1 MKYTTI
7 RIEGA
12 ILSADILTKI
22 DQGELSG
29 QAAKDFGFETNVKV
43 KDEIARAWAD
53 AQDMWRVYRRRMER
67 VAEYEYGT
75 TETRKFWIIPLL
87 EMLGYDAVLST
98 KAETVNDKS
107 YAISHRAKNL
117 DGFPVHVMGF
127 RDNLDKKRTDSGPR
141 MSPHGLVQEYI
152 NLKEHLYAIVSNG
165 TNLRLLRD
173 SSRLI
178 KLSFIEFDL
187 ASMMN
192 DEHFADFALMY
203 RLLHATRMPK
213 SMEQAGESLIEQYH
227 QDALDSGSRIR
238 DGLSRAV
245 EFSIRHLANGF
256 LNHPANHNLRE
267 AVSEERITAAN
278 LYDYLLKLI
287 YRLLFLMVIEERDLV
302 YPKNSD
308 KKLRDI
314 YYSYYS
320 VQSLRLLSEKPHLA
334 DPRFCDQWLALKN
347 CFQLFE
353 SEIKG
358 AKLGLKP
365 LAGDLFGY
373 SAIAILN
380 DCTLDNEVLLTSL
393 HKLCLFTNPVSGQK
407 MRVNYGSLNVEEFGS
422 VYEGLLEKDPMIH
435 DTGPYLFDFKAGSGR
450 SISGSHY
457 TPDELVQPLIK
468 HSLDYI
474 IADRLKEKDPI
485 KALLSIKVCDVSCG
499 SGHILL
505 NAARRIGAEVAKLRT
520 GEDQPSPEP
529 FRQGVRDAIA
539 NCIYG
544 VDKNPLAVEL
554 CKVALWLEAH
564 NPGKPLSFLDH
575 HIKCGD
581 AIVGF
586 ARREEM
592 ERGVP
597 DEAFA
602 TMPGDHKAVAAELR
616 KRNKKERLEK
626 DQTRLE
632 NISPEIQ
639 KQLDAILA
647 GWREVAKLPERSP
660 VEIEAKKQHYQ
671 EFSQSQEAW
680 LLNQVAAIPIA
691 QFYLPK
697 TEENHTKA
705 VTDLEY
711 RRYLSGQHRPQGPA
725 TATAWAL
732 AHENRFFHWFL
743 EFPEII
749 ENGGFDCILGNP
761 PYLGG
766 THLSGS
772 YGYPF
777 CHYVKWEYAP
787 TGLSDLVAYFVRRIY
802 NLLRPNGFTAFIT
815 TNSIKDGDI
824 RKDGLEQVLV
834 EGGTINMAVRGIKWP
849 GQANLVVSLV
859 GIRRGDW
866 HGKKEL
872 DKKDVPYISA
882 FFEEYADIG
891 NPYTLVGNGKGIYKG
906 SDFMGE
912 GFLLEKDEANKLIN
926 HSPSL
931 NDVIFP
937 VINGHEINNTPTQ
950 EPSRCIIN
958 FFDWPINRAKQYDEA
973 FLTVE
978 RLVRPER
985 EKQKDKGAKEK
996 WWQFLRPRIE
1006 LYSKLKSLPCCF
1018 VVARTTKHLSF
1029 SAMPTN
1035 LVFTEALFVMPSA
1048 DWCIFAV
1055 VQSTLHEVW
1064 SRKYSGAL
1072 KQDLRYSPSKCFDTF
1087 PFPDDLWTQPN
1098 RKLTEAGEQ
1107 YHEYRRE
1114 LMLQLWLGLTN
1125 IYNLFHERDLTPE
1138 KVAKVSKKSPEEAAA
1153 GYQAILELRL
1163 LHRQLDN
1170 TVRDAYGWTDLDLAH
1185 DFYEIETLPEKDRL
1199 RYTISPE
1206 ARKELLKRLLQLNH
1220 EIHAKEE
1227 AAGLL
1232 DKGKTKKP
1240 AAKDKTKNSAQK
1252 SLFG

>member
-1 MKYTTI
+1 MIHTTI

-22 DQGELSG
+22 EQEELPG
-29 QAAKDFGFETNVKV
+29 QKAADFGLAPNVKV

-67 VAEYEYGT
+67 VAEDDYGT
-75 TETRKFWIIPLL
+75 SETRKFWIIPLL
-87 EMLGYDAVLST
+87 EMLGYDTVLA
-98 KAETVNDKS
+98 KAETVNDKT
-107 YAISHRAKNL
+107 YAISHRAQNL
-117 DGFPVHVMGF
+117 DGFPIHVMGF
-127 RDNLDKKRTDSGPR
+127 RDNLDKKRSDSGPR
-141 MSPHGLVQEYI
+141 MSPHALVQEYI

-165 TNLRLLRD
+165 VNLRLLRD

-187 ASMMN
+187 ASMMD

-203 RLLHATRMPK
+203 RLLHATRMPR
-213 SMEQAGESLIEQYH
+213 STEQGGESLIEQYH

-245 EFSIRHLANGF
+245 EMSIRNLADGF
-256 LNHPANHNLRE
+256 LNHPANDNLRQAIAE
-267 AVSEERITAAN
+267 QRVTAAN

-302 YPKNSD
+302 YPKDGD

-314 YYSYYS
+314 YYSFYS

-334 DPRFCDQWLALKN
+334 DSRFCDQWLALKN

-353 SEIKG
+353 SETRA

-373 SAIAILN
+373 SAVGILN
-380 DCTLDNEVLLTSL
+380 ECSLDNEVLLTSL
-393 HKLCLFTNPVSGQK
+393 RNLCLFTNPVSGQK

-422 VYEGLLEKDPMIH
+422 VYEGLLEKDPVIH
-435 DTGPYLFDFKAGSGR
+435 GSGPYHFDFKAGSGR

-529 FRQGVRDAIA
+529 FRHGVRDAIA

-602 TMPGDHKAVAAELR
+602 TMPGDDKEVAAELR
-616 KRNKKERLEK
+616 KRNKKERQEK
-626 DQTRLE
+626 GQARIEDV
-632 NISPEIQ
+632 SPEIQ

-647 GWREVAKLPERSP
+647 GWREVARLPERSP
-660 VEIEAKKQHYQ
+660 GEIEAKKQHFQ

-680 LLNQVAAIPIA
+680 LLTQIAAIPIA

-697 TEENHTKA
+697 TEENLTR
-705 VTDLEY
+705 VITDLEY

-725 TATAWAL
+725 TATAWDL

-761 PYLGG
+761 PYLGRG
-766 THLSGS
+766 AIRSS
-772 YGYPF
+772 YGNSF
-777 CHYVKWEYAP
+777 CSYVQWEFKPA
-787 TGLSDLVAYFVRRIY
+787 GISDVIVFFIRRIFD
-802 NLLRPNGFTAFIT
+802 LLRLNGNTAFIT
-815 TNSIKDGDI
+815 TNSIKDGEI
-824 RKDGLEQVLV
+824 RKDGLEQILNQDGV
-834 EGGTINMAVRGIKWP
+834 INFGVRGIKWP
-849 GQANLVVSLV
+849 GQANLVISLIAIHKGKWRAKRILDGKEV
-859 GIRRGDW
+859 QFINAFLEDNSDLGTPHNLLNNSNKIFQGSIFRGDGFFLT
-866 HGKKEL
+866 HKEADNL
-872 DKKDVPYISA
+872 IKDA
-882 FFEEYADIG
+882 
-891 NPYTLVGNGKGIYKG
+891 
-906 SDFMGE
+906 
-912 GFLLEKDEANKLIN
+912 
-926 HSPSL
+926 PS
-931 NDVIFP
+931 NQEVIFP
-937 VINGHEINNTPTQ
+937 VVNGQEINSYPEQTPG
-950 EPSRCIIN
+950 RKIIN
-958 FFDWPINRAKQYDEA
+958 FFNWPIERAMEYETPFTRIEK
-973 FLTVE
+973 
-978 RLVRPER
+978 LVKPVRI
-985 EKQKDKGAKEK
+985 QNGVADK
-996 WWQFLRPRIE
+996 WWQFWRPRIE
-1006 LYSKLKSLPCCF
+1006 LYSAITLLKCCF
-1018 VVARTTKHLSF
+1018 VAAATTKYLNF
-1029 SAMPTN
+1029 SAVSTN
-1035 LVFTEALFVMPSA
+1035 IVFTHALY
-1048 DWCIFAV
+1048 IFTTDRWDLYSV

-1064 SRKYSGAL
+1064 ARKYSGAL
-1072 KQDLRYSPSKCFDTF
+1072 ETRLRYSPSDCFETF
-1087 PFPDDLWTQPN
+1087 PFPEGLWTQPN
-1098 RKLTEAGEQ
+1098 QQLAEAGEQ

-1114 LMLQLWLGLTN
+1114 LMLQLWLGLTS
-1125 IYNLFHERDLTPE
+1125 IYNLFHERDLTEE
-1138 KVAKVSKKSPEEAAA
+1138 KVAKVSKKSPEEATA
-1153 GYQAILELRL
+1153 GYQSILELRR

-1170 TVRDAYGWTDLDLAH
+1170 TVRDAYDWNDLDLAH
-1185 DFYEIETLPEKDRL
+1185 DFYEIETLPKNDRL

-1220 EIHAKEE
+1220 EIHAKE
-1227 AAGLL
+1227 AAEGLHS
-1232 DKGKTKKP
+1232 KGKAKKSSTKR
-1240 AAKDKTKNSAQK
+1240 KTKSSAQR
-1252 SLFG
+1252 SLFD